1 MDLKQQ
7 HNTPISQGR
16 RQRLPFLYFLK
27 ALTFFN
33 ISQRLPAKNAVYRP
47 ESGRSVRKGRIVN
60 LRIRAKIRTKTA
72 AFSHKRDSFRCVF
85 VKECAPYTQKTS
97 CTGHTPGSR
106 LFCGFSQIP
115 SSAGVFRCFC
125 SGSFSRFSL
134 GSFCFLQRIQH
145 RLHGTNPAP
154 QQLVFYLGSPN
165 RAAGGRALC

>member
-7 HNTPISQGR
+7 HNPPISQGR

-47 ESGRSVRKGRIVN
+47 ESGRSVRKGRIVK

-85 VKECAPYTQKTS
+85 VKKCAPYTQKTG
-97 CTGHTPGSR
+97 CTGRTPRSR
-106 LFCGFSQIP
+106 LFFLWILPNSQQRRRFP
-115 SSAGVFRCFC
+115 LLLFRQFL
-125 SGSFSRFSL
+125 SVRSRFV
-134 GSFCFLQRIQH
+134 
-145 RLHGTNPAP
+145 RLPVVHTAPPAQSECCHAVP
-154 QQLVFYLGSPN
+154 AVPVPCLH
-165 RAAGGRALC
+165 AL